1 MDGGK
6 ARKLEFRIS
15 SRSLIL
21 VIAVVAVLLVPVAW
35 SIRQSQLTQNALA
48 QALAA
53 EKAANRDRAD
63 AEQAKGKLKILRD
76 EAIQRAARRDPN
88 EEAERSRQLAE
99 EIDSLTQVHERIQE
113 DLYRTKAKTAK
124 SAKPAPPPTL
134 DTLRDPRNRVRELPS
149 APDDGAP

>member
-1 MDGGK
+1 MDVGK

-15 SRSLIL
+15 IRSLIL

-35 SIRQSQLTQNALA
+35 SIRQSHLTQNALA

-53 EKAANRDRAD
+53 EKAANRDRGD
-63 AEQAKGKLKILRD
+63 AEQAKGKLKVLRD

-99 EIDSLTQVHERIQE
+99 EIDSLSRIHERIQE

-124 SAKPAPPPTL
+124 PAPPPTL
-134 DTLRDPRNRVRELPS
+134 DALRDPRNRVRELPS
-149 APDDGAP
+149 APDAGAP